1 MIRDVRAYVEGLS
14 PQAKADLD
22 KMLLP
27 ELTAL
32 WLPDFRNR
40 PQVAAYYS
48 QADLLLYG
56 GAAGSGKTSL
66 LVGLAATCHYRTVI
80 FADATGGTVRTAF
93 CAALIGSLN

>member
-1 MIRDVRAYVEGLS
+1 MIQDVRAYIDGLS
-14 PQAKADLD
+14 PKAKAELD

-32 WLPDFRNR
+32 WLPDSRNK

-66 LVGLAATCHYRTVI
+66 LVGLAALMSQRALARQPI
-80 FADATGGTVRTAF
+80 PVRAQ
-93 CAALIGSLN
+93 GRPGREG